1 MLGTSS
7 ILSGCL
13 RGGLSLLPSVPGGL
27 PWTSDVRTMGVV
39 GLFWSMGLL
48 ASGDLSRGRG
58 DGPLPEVFGGL
69 GGGGGTA
76 GSHPNTTVNVCLQ
89 KITDVLNTPI

>member
-7 ILSGCL
+7 TQSGCL
-13 RGGLSLLPSVPGGL
+13 WGGLSLLPSVLGGL
-27 PWTSDVRTMGVV
+27 PWTSEVRTMGVV
-39 GLFWSMGLL
+39 GLSWSIGLP
-48 ASGDLSRGRG
+48 ASGERSLGRV

-76 GSHPNTTVNVCLQ
+76 ESHHNGEFMHPKTPN
-89 KITDVLNTPI
+89 VLNTPI